1 MISLPSKVFMLGKSA
16 DFMNNSRTW
25 IIHESRLLQMRGVV
39 HEAVVYHR
47 EWATTKQVQ

>member
-1 MISLPSKVFMLGKSA
+1 
-16 DFMNNSRTW
+16 
-25 IIHESRLLQMRGVV
+25 LLQMRGVV